1 MCEQNEW
8 VPDVSVLLL
17 YFAVQNVY
25 GGAWCA
31 MGEENQ
37 AKNLRN
43 KSTKNRMEGNKM
55 VDWMQL
61 ETVKQIG
68 YDNDGGDFD
77 DDYVVS

>member
-1 MCEQNEW
+1 MCEQNER
-8 VPDVSVLLL
+8 VLDVSVLLL

-25 GGAWCA
+25 GVAWCA
-31 MGEENQ
+31 MGEESQ
-37 AKNLRN
+37 AKNLWN
-43 KSTKNRMEGNKM
+43 KPTKNRMEGNKM

-68 YDNDGGDFD
+68 NDNDGGDFD

>member
-8 VPDVSVLLL
+8 VLDVSVPVL

-25 GGAWCA
+25 GVAWCA
-31 MGEENQ
+31 MGEESQ
-37 AKNLRN
+37 VKNLRN

-55 VDWMQL
+55 VDRMQL
-61 ETVKQIG
+61 DTVKQIRN
-68 YDNDGGDFD
+68 DNEGGDFD

>member
-1 MCEQNEW
+1 MCKQNEQ
-8 VPDVSVLLL
+8 VLDVSVLLL

-43 KSTKNRMEGNKM
+43 KATKNRMEGNKM
-55 VDWMQL
+55 ADRMQL
-61 ETVKQIG
+61 
-68 YDNDGGDFD
+68 
-77 DDYVVS
+77 